1 MKKIRSFFKVDSN
14 YQLFIVNLVFA
25 LTGSAALYFADYL
38 LNLFLFTKDLY
49 GIFFYWVTRIILV
62 LPLYQVLLIIIAT
75 IFGQFS
81 YFWAMEKKT
90 INKFTKIFYKK

>member
-49 GIFFYWVTRIILV
+49 GIFFI
-62 LPLYQVLLIIIAT
+62 
-75 IFGQFS
+75 G
-81 YFWAMEKKT
+81 
-90 INKFTKIFYKK
+90 